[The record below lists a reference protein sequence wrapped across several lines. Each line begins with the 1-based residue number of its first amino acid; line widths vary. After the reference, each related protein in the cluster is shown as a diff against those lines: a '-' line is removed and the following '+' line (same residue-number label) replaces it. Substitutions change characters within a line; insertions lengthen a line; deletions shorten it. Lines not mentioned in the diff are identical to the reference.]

1 MKENYIIER
10 TCPNCGNT
18 ERICVSKRDAAFE
31 LVDINE
37 VLGQR
42 CKKCSEKT
50 FSTTY
55 EIPELDYE
63 LIKEWATNL
72 DLHLMPQ
79 DEELLL
85 ANERYLE
92 NILQILDN
100 VSIPDPKRNLLME
113 VLCVIVYDNS
123 IDDNSSKN
131 DDLKER
137 VIGELNIRK
146 EKLKQADVWINDY
159 IKKVVYP
166 QLEPNEK

>member
-10 TCPNCGNT
+10 TCLNCGNI

-42 CKKCSEKT
+42 CKKCLEKK
-50 FSTTY
+50 FLTTN
-55 EIPELDYE
+55 EMPELDYK
-63 LIKEWATNL
+63 LIKEWSTNL

-100 VSIPDPKRNLLME
+100 VSIPDQKRNILMD
-113 VLCVIVYDNS
+113 VLCIIVYNNS
-123 IDDNSSKN
+123 VDDNSSKN

-137 VIGELNIRK
+137 VVGELNKRK
-146 EKLKQADVWINDY
+146 EKLRQADDWINDY

-166 QLEPNEK
+166 QLELNEK